1 MTEQKLREQ
10 IAQNIEEW
18 ADDFIDGS
26 VQQMVV
32 MLCAS
37 IARKQTRVK

>member
-1 MTEQKLREQ
+1 MTEQELREQ
-10 IAQNIEEW
+10 IAQDIEKW

-26 VQQMVV
+26 VQKMVV

-37 IARKQTRVK
+37 IARKQTRV